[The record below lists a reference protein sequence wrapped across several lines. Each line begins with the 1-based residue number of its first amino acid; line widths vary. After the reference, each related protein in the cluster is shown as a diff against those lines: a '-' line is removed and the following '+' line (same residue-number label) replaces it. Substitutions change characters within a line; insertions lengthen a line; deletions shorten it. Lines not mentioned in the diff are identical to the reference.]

1 MEDPQLLWIDLRTSP
16 DSDTLISDYRAR
28 FNICYYGNSPAAI
41 DLLALSPRPAAI
53 CFDFDYPDQQG
64 LNLLRQMRLTYPDT
78 PLLMMSLQ
86 HSESLVLWALRVRV
100 WDFIFKP
107 VSPLLATKQVQALE
121 QQLRTPSHWE
131 ESCLI
136 EGNAPRLPD
145 EVRYYSESGEMREL
159 HPAVSYMQQHYGD
172 KISEE
177 AMAELCG
184 MRTFRFSR
192 TFKKAFGFTFQEHL
206 QKIRL
211 DEAQRLLQTPNISI
225 LEIALTVGFHDQS
238 YFARVFKKRIGLTPK
253 QYREQKLSGQQ
264 DKLDLGQH

>member
-1 MEDPQLLWIDLRTSP
+1 MEDPLLLWIDLRSSP
-16 DSDTLISDYRAR
+16 DSDTLISYYRENFR
-28 FNICYYGNSPAAI
+28 ISYHGNNVSAL
-41 DLLALSPRPAAI
+41 DLLELTPQPAAI

-64 LNLLRQMRLTYPDT
+64 LNLLRQMRLTYPAI
-78 PLLMMSLQ
+78 PLLMMSMQ
-86 HSESLVLWALRVRV
+86 HSEPLVLWALRVRV
-100 WDFIFKP
+100 WDFVFKP
-107 VSPLLATKQVQALE
+107 VPALLAQKQCQAL
-121 QQLRTPSHWE
+121 QQQTRSTSHWE

-145 EVRYYSESGEMREL
+145 EVRYYSESSEMREL
-159 HPAVSYMQQHYGD
+159 HPAVSHMQQHYGE

-177 AMAELCG
+177 AVAALCG

-192 TFKKAFGFTFQEHL
+192 TFKKAFGVTFQEHL

-211 DEAQRLLQTPNISI
+211 DEAKRLLKTPNISI

-253 QYREQKLSGQQ
+253 QYREQHLSQLTQ
-264 DKLDLGQH
+264 KLDIQS